1 MRRNYPFISEVDR
14 KAVKSSGHL
23 ACQQLSFG
31 VSIVIG
37 SGSLSFELIRVIAER
52 LPFLITPR
60 WVDVPAQ
67 PISIIDLLQYLYD
80 AIDIDCDT
88 SKVFEIGGTDRVS
101 YGDLIR
107 EYAQQRNLKRFIIS
121 VPVLTPKLSSV
132 WLGLVTPLY
141 ARIGRNLIDSI
152 WYPTI
157 V

>member
-1 MRRNYPFISEVDR
+1 M
-14 KAVKSSGHL
+14 
-23 ACQQLSFG
+23 
-31 VSIVIG
+31 
-37 SGSLSFELIRVIAER
+37 
-52 LPFLITPR
+52 
-60 WVDVPAQ
+60 
-67 PISIIDLLQYLYD
+67 QYLYD

-141 ARIGRNLIDSI
+141 ARIGRKLIDSI

>member
-67 PISIIDLLQYLYD
+67 PISIIDLLHYTMQ
-80 AIDIDCDT
+80 
-88 SKVFEIGGTDRVS
+88 
-101 YGDLIR
+101 LILIVTQAKSSR
-107 EYAQQRNLKRFIIS
+107 S
-121 VPVLTPKLSSV
+121 VGPIEFHMV
-132 WLGLVTPLY
+132 
-141 ARIGRNLIDSI
+141 I
-152 WYPTI
+152 
-157 V
+157 